1 MTFSFIRDEKFRL
14 KYRFLLFMQ
23 KPSSFLYIVCENHF
37 FLSHG
42 MEKIAVTNSHWSL
55 FTLFTVLSFEQHA
68 IHSRETS
75 YRHFSYGVIEY
86 TIVRHKSHDD
96 IHSILIILRCNK
108 SLSKEKNEW
117 SSYFCII
124 RFCTIFARVYREF
137 FRLSDRISS
146 SPSSC
151 LIDYF
156 LM

>member
-1 MTFSFIRDEKFRL
+1 MRNFGWNIDSCFSCKNQVL
-14 KYRFLLFMQ
+14 FLSHVMYSL
-23 KPSSFLYIVCENHF
+23 LT
-37 FLSHG
+37 SHG
-42 MEKIAVTNSHWSL
+42 MEKTAVTNSHWSL

-75 YRHFSYGVIEY
+75 YRHFSYSVIEY
-86 TIVRHKSHDD
+86 TIVRHKSHGD
-96 IHSILIILRCNK
+96 IHSIRIILRCDK